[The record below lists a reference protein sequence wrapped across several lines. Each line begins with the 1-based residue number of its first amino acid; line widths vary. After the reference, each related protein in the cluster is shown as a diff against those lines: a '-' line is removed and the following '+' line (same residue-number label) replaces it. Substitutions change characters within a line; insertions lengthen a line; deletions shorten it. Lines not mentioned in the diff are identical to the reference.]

1 MKRHNTDALTRCL
14 GFGCV
19 AAIYLIGG
27 LVSVALTVG
36 TVALCVW
43 AAIAIL
49 QAMGVI

>member
-1 MKRHNTDALTRCL
+1 MKRHNADALAGCL
-14 GFGCV
+14 GFGCI
-19 AAIYLIGG
+19 AAVYLIGG

-43 AAIAIL
+43 AVIAIL